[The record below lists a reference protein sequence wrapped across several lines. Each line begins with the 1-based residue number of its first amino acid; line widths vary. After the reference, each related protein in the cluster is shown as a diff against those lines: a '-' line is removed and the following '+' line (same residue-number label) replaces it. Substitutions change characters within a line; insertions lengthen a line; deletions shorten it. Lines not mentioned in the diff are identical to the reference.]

1 MRSPEAAVVRRAPL
15 HPLLAKELREI
26 VSGRALWTMLLI
38 LCPLVGY
45 GFWQAVVLYGEAST
59 AARNAPVLASGLSPL
74 DGVLVPTFGALYVA
88 VTFLFPFVAI
98 RSLGREKETGAL
110 RLLLQ
115 LPYQVPTLVAAKMAA
130 IFGAWLV
137 VLIPTASAVVIWA
150 MLGGHLYVP
159 ETANLV
165 LGHLLYGLLVGA
177 IALFAASISESSA
190 TAAIVA
196 LAFTIGSW
204 VLDFALAGQP
214 GALEWLSR
222 LSLTQTLRT
231 FEQGLLSPALL
242 LGVMA
247 AICGFAA
254 LSAVWLHP
262 GVPLRT
268 KVHAF
273 DRLRGRR
280 CSRACTGHAGQDI
293 DRPHRGSAQLVSSR
307 RSAGARRASRAAAR
321 HRSVGAGRPALCRS
335 ASQRSGQARAGA
347 SRRQHS
353 PRHDRPKR
361 RGQQQRRGL
370 WRDRIFLCGP
380 RRQEPLDQPARN
392 PAAALCACGKADT
405 ASGHRGR
412 VSGLPLGRRRT
423 MDPAVVPRRP
433 PAADRHRLVA
443 EPPSTTIPAQL
454 IKEGAQA

>member
-45 GFWQAVVLYGEAST
+45 SFLQAVVLYGEASA
-59 AARNAPVLASGLSPL
+59 AARDAPVLASGLSPL

-88 VTFLFPFVAI
+88 VTLLFPFVAI

-115 LPYQVPTLVAAKMAA
+115 LPYRVPTLIAAKMAA

-137 VLIPTASAVVIWA
+137 ALIPAASAVVIWA

-165 LGHLLYGLLVGA
+165 FGHLLYGLLVGA

-190 TAAIVA
+190 TAAIIA

-231 FEQGLLSPALL
+231 FEQGLLSPGLL

-262 GVPLRT
+262 GVPPRT
-268 KVHAF
+268 KFMRSIACVAAVAAVLALATQVRTSVDLTE
-273 DRLRGRR
+273 DRRNSFPAADQRALAGLRE
-280 CSRACTGHAGQDI
+280 
-293 DRPHRGSAQLVSSR
+293 PLLVTVQS
-307 RSAGARRASRAAAR
+307 
-321 HRSVGAGRPALCRS
+321 GAGRPALCRS

-353 PRHDRPKR
+353 PRHERPKR

-370 WRDRIFLCGP
+370 WRDRVFLCGP

-412 VSGLPLGRRRT
+412 VSRLPLGRRRT
-423 MDPAVVPRRP
+423 MRP
-433 PAADRHRLVA
+433 CRGFSSASRC
-443 EPPSTTIPAQL
+443 
-454 IKEGAQA
+454 